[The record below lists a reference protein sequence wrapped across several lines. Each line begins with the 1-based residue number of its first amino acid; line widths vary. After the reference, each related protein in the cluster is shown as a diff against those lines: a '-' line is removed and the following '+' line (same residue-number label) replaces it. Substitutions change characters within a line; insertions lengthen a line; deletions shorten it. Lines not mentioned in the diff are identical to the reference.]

1 MPPSDSFTIV
11 EGLTTVPSHF
21 APKETMDRVETE
33 IGERGMNVFARIDHA
48 AGAAEVGLTL
58 RPTELIIFGNARGG
72 TPLMQPNQTVGIDL
86 PLKALVWQ
94 DAAGKTLI
102 SYNEPSWIALL
113 AIWGKNDPF
122 FIPPGAEAFR
132 RDLPNAKVQ
141 FLDTG
146 HFALETHLEEIALAM
161 RDFLGRLPLDE
172 PRSKEVTAVI
182 DEAASLL
189 SRTNVK

>member
-72 TPLMQPNQTVGIDL
+72 TPLMQSVQTVGIDL
-86 PLKALVWQ
+86 PLKLLVWE
-94 DAAGKTLI
+94 DAAGKTWI
-102 SYNEPSWIALL
+102 SYNEPAWIAQRHHVSD
-113 AIWGKNDPF
+113 AQPIVNKMAD
-122 FIPPGAEAFR
+122 
-132 RDLPNAKVQ
+132 
-141 FLDTG
+141 
-146 HFALETHLEEIALAM
+146 
-161 RDFLGRLPLDE
+161 
-172 PRSKEVTAVI
+172 
-182 DEAASLL
+182 LL
-189 SRTNVK
+189 SAILRKAADAD